1 MSEYNKDPSAM
12 EGWKAISYDKGE
24 TRCPTAPDTVNADTL
39 EENRD
44 EAMSQGMGDVEPDVG
59 MWPHKI

>member
-1 MSEYNKDPSAM
+1 M